1 MKLKEIIRGEGVS
14 AYKKL
19 IQQSSVTASGGRS
32 LRPRCTWI
40 GTEED
45 RTREGQVEL
54 LAVPSWDSQPEMRF
68 LEYVDPLNQYMLF
81 DSSR

>member
-1 MKLKEIIRGEGVS
+1 MILKEIIRREGVS

-40 GTEED
+40 GAEED
-45 RTREGQVEL
+45 GTREGQVEL
-54 LAVPSWDSQPEMRF
+54 VSCPNLK
-68 LEYVDPLNQYMLF
+68 
-81 DSSR
+81 